1 MPLSTRRN
9 CGWQGQAAKVQSVT
23 EHCRNLTINR
33 TYRKDVLWR
42 QVPTTNKTTQPFHTL
57 LESGLTDYEYWEAI
71 SRGFLTPFWQIA
83 VPGRCALRGRYLFFW
98 LLGFIVRVD
107 YILYRMSW
115 TTSTWILY
123 MVFLSGFS
131 LGCRC
136 SGLDLRFICK
146 ASSVSL
152 TQNTSFP

>member
-71 SRGFLTPFWQIA
+71 SRGFNPFLADRRSWQMCST
-83 VPGRCALRGRYLFFW
+83 GTLF
-98 LLGFIVRVD
+98 
-107 YILYRMSW
+107 
-115 TTSTWILY
+115 
-123 MVFLSGFS
+123 VFLAVRIYS
-131 LGCRC
+131 
-136 SGLDLRFICK
+136 
-146 ASSVSL
+146 
-152 TQNTSFP
+152 TS